1 MPQDKPSGSKP
12 NKPGSTPAKTS
23 AAPQPS
29 KVDKYSVKP
38 EFWEQL
44 LDSIPPWG
52 DEIAGIVMLVFG
64 FVSLL
69 SVLDVSSGAPLAR
82 AWSDVL
88 TGLFG
93 YGSIL
98 IALGFIGLGVLIFLP
113 KVGLKIHFPSHR
125 ILALEF
131 AFLAVLGL
139 LHLSSGDSEYRA
151 IARAGQG
158 GGAVGGALASLLG
171 GTLGTTTAVVLFTLV
186 LMISLGI
193 VIGIKRQHV
202 GDVLKG
208 WSASLHAYAD
218 RTETHTRRYLGMYS
232 IKTPE
237 GAALKHATSLVR
249 IRPDRA
255 NLPPSLREDSYALP
269 PLGIDEP
276 RTENLSEEERAL
288 FTRPDHKSSDMSGI
302 GAILK
307 GQRDERGNQLITRP
321 DGRVKRY
328 FSVDRIREVKR
339 PVKRDKGLPPLDL
352 LQDRDIFLPEEN
364 EINRNVV
371 LIENTLLEFDIDI
384 DVIDVQVGPTVTQY
398 AVQPFADH
406 DETSSARTR
415 LSKIASYANDLTLAL
430 SAKRLRLETP
440 VPGKGYMGIE
450 VPNKTPSIVTLRSV
464 YESKAYAEQLAK
476 AKSPLYV
483 PLGRDVAGVPIG
495 LDIATC
501 PHLLIAGTTGS
512 GKSIAMNAIACALVM
527 DNLPDQ
533 VKLVMLDP
541 KMVEMVRFNGLP
553 HLIGPVETELDRC
566 VEVLRW
572 CTREMDRRYK
582 LLEEHSARN
591 ISDYNS
597 KLGARRRKD
606 SLPYIV
612 IMIDEV
618 GDLMLSK
625 PEETESSITR
635 LAQMARAVGMHLIIA
650 TQRPSTDVITGLI
663 KANFPTRIAFSVASS
678 VDSRVIL
685 DSVGAE
691 SLLGKG
697 DMLFL
702 AIDAA
707 AARRLQ
713 GCFISDE
720 EVRAVVA
727 HWRRWLGD
735 EIAAGRQ
742 ERLPSA
748 PWERGVTRRELL
760 AETDAMLE
768 EAIALVIAEQEA
780 SASLIQRKLGLGYPR
795 AARIMDLLD
804 ELGIVGEPIQGGR
817 ARKVMIKPGEDPF
830 KDEINRRAGGR

>member
-1 MPQDKPSGSKP
+1 MPQDKPSGSKSS
-12 NKPGSTPAKTS
+12 KPGSTAPKGTP
-23 AAPQPS
+23 PQPS
-29 KVDKYSVKP
+29 KIDKYSVKP
-38 EFWEQL
+38 EFWDQL

-52 DEIAGIVMLVFG
+52 DEIAGIIMLVFG
-64 FVSLL
+64 FVSLI
-69 SVLDVSSGAPLAR
+69 SVLDMSSAAPLAR

-93 YGSIL
+93 YGSIV

-113 KVGLKIHFPSHR
+113 KLGLQVRFPSHR

-139 LHLSSGDSEYRA
+139 LHLSSGDPEFRA

-158 GGAVGGALASLLG
+158 GGAVGGALASLLAG
-171 GTLGTTTAVVLFTLV
+171 SLGTTTAVVLFTLI

-193 VIGIKRQHV
+193 VIGVKRQHIN
-202 GDVLKG
+202 DILKG
-208 WSASLHAYAD
+208 WSTSLHAYSD
-218 RTETHTRRYLGMYS
+218 RIDVHTKRYLGMYS

-237 GAALKHATSLVR
+237 GAVLKHATSLVR

-255 NLPPSLREDSYALP
+255 NLPPSLREESYALP
-269 PLGIDEP
+269 PLGIEEP
-276 RTENLSEEERAL
+276 RTENLSEEELAL
-288 FTRPDHKSSDMSGI
+288 FARPDQKTPDMSGI
-302 GAILK
+302 GTLNK
-307 GQRDERGNQLITRP
+307 GQRDDLGNQLVTRP

-328 FSVDRIREVKR
+328 FSVDRIRESKR
-339 PVKRDKGLPPLDL
+339 PVRRDKGLPPLDL
-352 LQDRDIFLPEEN
+352 LQDREIFLPEEH

-406 DETSSARTR
+406 DETTSPRTR

-450 VPNKTPSIVTLRSV
+450 VPNKTPSVVTLRSV
-464 YESKAYAEQLAK
+464 YESKAYAEQLGK

-483 PLGRDVAGVPIG
+483 PLGRDVAGTPVG

-512 GKSIAMNAIACALVM
+512 GKSIAMNAIAASLVM

-591 ISDYNS
+591 IADYNS
-597 KLGARRRKD
+597 RLGSRRRKD
-606 SLPYIV
+606 FLPYIV

-635 LAQMARAVGMHLIIA
+635 LAQMARAVGIHLIIA

-707 AARRLQ
+707 APRRVQ

-742 ERLPSA
+742 ERPPSA

-760 AETDAMLE
+760 AETDPMLE

-780 SASLIQRKLGLGYPR
+780 SASLIQRKLALGYPR

-817 ARKVMIKPGEDPF
+817 ARKVLIKPGEDPF
-830 KDEINRRAGGR
+830 KDEINRRTGGR